1 MRLSQADRNL
11 IKTTVADRLGSKASV
26 RLFGSRTDESRRGGD
41 IDLFIKI
48 PEAVE
53 GRLGLEC
60 ALAVELERA
69 FEGRRVDVVITAPNL
84 PERPIDA
91 IARRTGI
98 ML

>member
-1 MRLSQADRNL
+1 MRLSQADRDL

-41 IDLFIKI
+41 IDLFIET

-69 FEGRRVDVVITAPNL
+69 FEGRHIDVVITAPNL

-91 IARRTGI
+91 IARSTGI

>member
-1 MRLSQADRNL
+1 MRLSQADRDL

-41 IDLFIKI
+41 IDLFIET

-69 FEGRRVDVVITAPNL
+69 FDGRRVDVVIAAPNL
-84 PERPIDA
+84 PKRPIDA
-91 IARRTGI
+91 IARSTGI